1 MTLNFLHSY
10 AIFRLTI
17 LLTVGLLMSF
27 NLALLTAEEKNKVE
41 LDKQASFL
49 VWRLKQVKSGPEEIT
64 KQMAK
69 IASESEKQWFQQSIE
84 KYKKVMGVA

>member
-10 AIFRLTI
+10 AIFRFTI

-64 KQMAK
+64 KQMTK

-84 KYKKVMGVA
+84 KYKRVMGVA

>member
-1 MTLNFLHSY
+1 
-10 AIFRLTI
+10 
-17 LLTVGLLMSF
+17 MSF

-64 KQMAK
+64 KQIAK
-69 IASESEKQWFQQSIE
+69 LTAESEKQWFQQSID
-84 KYKKVMGVA
+84 KYKRVMGVA